1 MLRVVR
7 MYHNLNFDGKPDD
20 GKLSCPV
27 WGGGKGG
34 DNIKAL
40 PIAIASKRRTDR
52 FLLRRNMEAFQKMG
66 RNSDRHHAECQRPT
80 DE

>member
-20 GKLSCPV
+20 EKLSCPV

-40 PIAIASKRRTDR
+40 PIAIALKRTTDR
-52 FLLRRNMEAFQKMG
+52 QLF
-66 RNSDRHHAECQRPT
+66 H
-80 DE
+80 